1 MRKTVFIERV
11 LKPICVAKAFSL
23 NPSRYVL
30 PGLVAAVRDYA
41 ALKRQNRAAGRPFR
55 LRFSMPCLKD
65 RYEDSGSARG
75 HYFHQDLL
83 VARRVFARNPERH
96 MDVGSRVDGFVAHVA
111 AFREIEVFDIR
122 PMSVTVPG
130 IRFRQMDLMNP
141 SDDFT
146 ACCDCFPFAC
156 D

>member
-1 MRKTVFIERV
+1 MREKTVFIERV
-11 LKPICVAKAFSL
+11 LKPICRWAEAFGL
-23 NPSRYVL
+23 NPIALRYVL

-96 MDVGSRVDGFVAHVA
+96 MDVGSRVDVFVRDGAG
-111 AFREIEVFDIR
+111 D
-122 PMSVTVPG
+122 S
-130 IRFRQMDLMNP
+130 LP
-141 SDDFT
+141 SDGPHESFGRLY
-146 ACCDCFPFAC
+146 CML
-156 D
+156 